1 MWADSDTVG
10 LLGKH
15 PADPPG
21 PGYVEAEVWS
31 WSTRGVNSPRMPLY
45 GGGQSRQARGWVS
58 AEERLWRGVR
68 REPWEPGS
76 SWYQRQGL
84 MGTEGGGI

>member
-15 PADPPG
+15 PAAPPG
-21 PGYVEAEVWS
+21 PGDVEAEVWS
-31 WSTRGVNSPRMPLY
+31 WSSRGVNSPRMPLC
-45 GGGQSRQARGWVS
+45 GGGQSRHARDWVS

-68 REPWEPGS
+68 REPWEPG
-76 SWYQRQGL
+76 QQLVPERGAD
-84 MGTEGGGI
+84 ED